1 MENYILPKKQ
11 AIVVFFVFA
20 FGYFLSCLL
29 RAITATL
36 SPVLT
41 SEFNLLAADL
51 GLLAGGYFLGFAC
64 MQIPLGYLL
73 DKYGPKKIV
82 SSFLLIALVGTG
94 SFALAESFSGL
105 LVSRILIGVGVSACL
120 MAPLTGY
127 RIWYAE
133 NQQQRAN
140 SWMLMIAS
148 LGFLSSTLPVQLLLP
163 SLGWRWIFGGIAI
176 LILISIFLMLIFIP
190 KWRLDSQRLIREKQL
205 TLRRL
210 KALMDIVSEN
220 DDMKADAE
228 IIHEKYKFKL
238 ATLDEME
245 SEIKSKLE
253 ERLIELD
260 TQMKSAKM
268 LSFDAKVQFK
278 SNEISEATF
287 ETVKSCTTEVIEHV
301 THEQSEI
308 SNVKSRI
315 ADLELEVQEITSP
328 AEANIQESA
337 VTYLETPEPQQVIQ
351 TILPEAPTEPIVTP
365 SEPIEAQVSPIP
377 EPPTESEVTF
387 AFPEPPQQVT
397 SETSHDDNDNDWLA
411 RMEAQ

>member
-1 MENYILPKKQ
+1 ME
-11 AIVVFFVFA
+11 F
-20 FGYFLSCLL
+20 C
-29 RAITATL
+29 
-36 SPVLT
+36 
-41 SEFNLLAADL
+41 EFNLTKTKNISYTLSVI
-51 GLLAGGYFLGFAC
+51 
-64 MQIPLGYLL
+64 QISLVITMTNDDIEIIGKNVK
-73 DKYGPKKIV
+73 DMYGTFMGKV
-82 SSFLLIALVGTG
+82 VGTITEIDG
-94 SFALAESFSGL
+94 SIQSVGIDCGSQGL
-105 LVSRILIGVGVSACL
+105 QQIQFEQLVAQG
-120 MAPLTGY
+120 
-127 RIWYAE
+127 E
-133 NQQQRAN
+133 N
-140 SWMLMIAS
+140 
-148 LGFLSSTLPVQLLLP
+148 V
-163 SLGWRWIFGGIAI
+163 
-176 LILISIFLMLIFIP
+176 IFIP

-238 ATLDEME
+238 ASLDEME

-253 ERLIELD
+253 GRLIELD

-308 SNVKSRI
+308 SNVQSRI
-315 ADLELEVQEITSP
+315 ADLELEVQEITTP

-337 VTYLETPEPQQVIQ
+337 VSYLETPEPQQVVQ

-365 SEPIEAQVSPIP
+365 SEPIEAQAYPMP

-387 AFPEPPQQVT
+387 AFPEPPQQVK
-397 SETSHDDNDNDWLA
+397 SETSNDDNDNDWLA

>member
-1 MENYILPKKQ
+1 MSVIQISL
-11 AIVVFFVFA
+11 V
-20 FGYFLSCLL
+20 
-29 RAITATL
+29 ITMTNDDIEIIGKN
-36 SPVLT
+36 VK
-41 SEFNLLAADL
+41 D
-51 GLLAGGYFLGFAC
+51 
-64 MQIPLGYLL
+64 M
-73 DKYGPKKIV
+73 YGTFMGKV
-82 SSFLLIALVGTG
+82 VGTITEIDG
-94 SFALAESFSGL
+94 SIQSVGIDCGSQGL
-105 LVSRILIGVGVSACL
+105 QQIQYEQLV
-120 MAPLTGY
+120 
-127 RIWYAE
+127 
-133 NQQQRAN
+133 
-140 SWMLMIAS
+140 
-148 LGFLSSTLPVQLLLP
+148 VQ
-163 SLGWRWIFGGIAI
+163 GETV
-176 LILISIFLMLIFIP
+176 IFIP

-238 ATLDEME
+238 ASLDEME

-253 ERLIELD
+253 GRLIELD

-308 SNVKSRI
+308 SNVQSRI
-315 ADLELEVQEITSP
+315 ADLELEVQEITTP
-328 AEANIQESA
+328 AEAKIQESA
-337 VTYLETPEPQQVIQ
+337 VSYLETPEPQQVVQ

-377 EPPTESEVTF
+377 EPSTESEVTF
-387 AFPEPPQQVT
+387 AFPEPPQQVK
-397 SETSHDDNDNDWLA
+397 SETSNDDNDNDWLA